1 MKRQNLLLVCLVA
14 LFTISML
21 GLNART
27 SRIATAQSATA
38 SDAAPLRLTGLRER
52 VTVRRDERGIPY
64 IEAANETDLYFAQG
78 YVTASD
84 RLWQMDLLR
93 RTARGELAE
102 VVGKTVLE
110 EDKRHRIYGFAK
122 LSEQVAAKLPAER
135 RAMLEA
141 YAKGVNA
148 FIASR
153 DEKTL
158 PPEFRI
164 LRYQP
169 RPWIP
174 ADTVVISHLMA
185 ETLSTTWQTDVMRAA
200 LSDLPAERV
209 KEVLPEF
216 SPLDVPVVG
225 SDQAKPKAV
234 GGKLSRAANRAG
246 NFVAVSDEIVHQA
259 AVSEELMKRSL
270 ARVGLDAE
278 GLAASNN
285 WVVSGQ
291 RTASGKPLLAN
302 DPHLAAS
309 APSIWYLMHLSAPGL
324 RVAGVTIPGAAGIVI
339 GHNERIAWGLTN
351 LAPDV
356 QDLYLEKFDAANPR
370 RYLTPAG
377 WKEAEVRREEIK
389 VRSNPLDPA
398 TETVTLDVTITRHG
412 PITLEKGSERYALRW
427 TTLDPAAESV
437 TTFYKLN
444 RARDWKEFCEGLKT
458 YPGATQNFVY
468 ADVDGHI
475 GYYGAGFIPMRKSG
489 DGSVP
494 YDGSK
499 DDGEW
504 MGYIPFDKLPHVY
517 DPPSG
522 MIVTANARIVGREY
536 PYHLTHSWASPH
548 RQRRIHDLLSAKN
561 KLTIDDFR
569 RIQGD
574 VYAMSGVTFAREAA
588 KLLGGTASSSSTKAV
603 DGNGEAKLKETV
615 GLLAAWDGQVTPDS
629 RAALLLQEMGDV
641 FFNRLL
647 VNAIGEERARQY
659 RWGNRSTLM
668 ERLMTA
674 RPPQWLPKT
683 YASWQDFLKACESE
697 ARANL
702 TKRLGA
708 DESKWTYGQVALAR
722 FNHPLAAVPLI
733 GESFKVAPFPQH
745 GNPGSVGIG
754 PTVNVGQTVSMRLIA
769 DPSNW
774 DNTQQ
779 GIALGESGDP
789 ASPHYKDQLDDWR
802 NVTPRVFPF
811 SRQAVEKAA
820 RQTLS
825 LTP

>member
-1 MKRQNLLLVCLVA
+1 MKRQYLSLVCLIAV
-14 LFTISML
+14 FTISVL

-27 SRIATAQSATA
+27 SRSAAAQSAASSDTA
-38 SDAAPLRLTGLRER
+38 TLRLPGLRER

-64 IEAANETDLYFAQG
+64 IEAANETDLYLAQG

-84 RLWQMDLLR
+84 RLWQMDVLR

-102 VVGKTVLE
+102 LVGKTVLE

-122 LSEQVAAKLPAER
+122 LSEQAAAKLPADK

-148 FIASR
+148 LIASR

-164 LRYQP
+164 LKYQP
-169 RPWIP
+169 RPWTP
-174 ADTVVISHLMA
+174 ADTIIIGALMA

-200 LSDLPAERV
+200 FSDLPADRV

-216 SPLDVPVVG
+216 SPLDVPVIG
-225 SDQAKPKAV
+225 SDQVKSKAV
-234 GGKLSRAANRAG
+234 GGKVSKAAANNDG
-246 NFVAVSDEIVHQA
+246 NVVTVSNEIVRQA
-259 AVSEELMKRSL
+259 AMSEELMKRSL

-324 RVAGVTIPGAAGIVI
+324 RTAGVTIPGVSGVVI
-339 GHNERIAWGLTN
+339 GHNERIAWGMTN
-351 LAPDV
+351 LGPDV
-356 QDLYLEKFDAANPR
+356 QDLYLEKFDPANAR

-398 TETVTLDVTITRHG
+398 TETVTLDVTVTRHG
-412 PITLEKGSERYALRW
+412 PIILEKGSERYALRW
-427 TTLDPAAESV
+427 TTLDPEAESV

-444 RARDWKEFCEGLKT
+444 HARDWKEYCDALKT

-504 MGYIPFDKLPHVY
+504 TGYIPFDKLP
-517 DPPSG
+517 
-522 MIVTANARIVGREY
+522 ARLR
-536 PYHLTHSWASPH
+536 
-548 RQRRIHDLLSAKN
+548 SAVR
-561 KLTIDDFR
+561 DDR
-569 RIQGD
+569 DG
-574 VYAMSGVTFAREAA
+574 EWP
-588 KLLGGTASSSSTKAV
+588 ASSGAIIHITSRTA
-603 DGNGEAKLKETV
+603 
-615 GLLAAWDGQVTPDS
+615 GL
-629 RAALLLQEMGDV
+629 
-641 FFNRLL
+641 
-647 VNAIGEERARQY
+647 
-659 RWGNRSTLM
+659 
-668 ERLMTA
+668 
-674 RPPQWLPKT
+674 
-683 YASWQDFLKACESE
+683 
-697 ARANL
+697 
-702 TKRLGA
+702 
-708 DESKWTYGQVALAR
+708 
-722 FNHPLAAVPLI
+722 
-733 GESFKVAPFPQH
+733 
-745 GNPGSVGIG
+745 
-754 PTVNVGQTVSMRLIA
+754 RLIV
-769 DPSNW
+769 N
-774 DNTQQ
+774 
-779 GIALGESGDP
+779 G
-789 ASPHYKDQLDDWR
+789 ASMICSLR
-802 NVTPRVFPF
+802 
-811 SRQAVEKAA
+811 KAN
-820 RQTLS
+820 
-825 LTP
+825 